1 MLPGKADIGIH
12 SLPAEAVTPADTV
25 GNLMI
30 LIAVRQSSIDDRVGT
45 GSFIEP
51 EYILYRLVSVQRRRV
66 TQHELCTLSHRL
78 CDCQASGEG
87 VATCFNI
94 GLLILSSVSF

>member
-1 MLPGKADIGIH
+1 MGPGLPDIGKLRECLLSIHCCMLPGKADSGIH

-51 EYILYRLVSVQRRRV
+51 EYMLYRPVSVQRRFV
-66 TQHELCTLSHRL
+66 NQHVLCTLSPKI
-78 CDCQASGEG
+78 CAC
-87 VATCFNI
+87 
-94 GLLILSSVSF
+94 